1 MSVRRG
7 QLRRVGAVAG
17 SVALLVGLASCS
29 ADGHTAAAAKT
40 ATVTRG
46 DVTAGVSAN
55 GSFAAVTSENLG
67 FAAGGKLTSVKV
79 KVGDHVE
86 AGQVLAKIDSRVAR
100 RALEQA
106 EANLAAQQAGLGR
119 ISDATTVSGAQSS
132 VDQARN
138 VVSATKGQAAAGAE
152 ADQRAIDRTK
162 VQLNTDE
169 DALSSAR
176 GALSDLESQCSQ
188 AASAASAAKAN
199 AKLLQTAMQQLQSSD
214 PEVVAQ
220 AQQTL
225 QQLNS
230 QLAAPTNTSNA
241 TACASVPTAK
251 AAVTAAKQKVVA
263 DKTALVAAQQKK
275 KVDAASGKLAVENA
289 QQAVVAAQNGLNA
302 SAADRPHSLDQ
313 QQALVDAAQAAVDT
327 AQKTVDDTE
336 LVAPADGTITVI
348 NGRRGEYVAP
358 STGTTALAPG
368 SEAAIPGSSTAV
380 SATGASRPG
389 GTQFMVL
396 SDIDKVQL
404 VLPFEQ
410 SDAAR
415 LKPGQSVSVQPD
427 ALPGVELAGTVISV
441 SPSSTVTAGAISYLA
456 TIGMDESNSKLKD
469 GQTARATVIT
479 RKRSE
484 VLTVPNQAV
493 HQQGGSSAVVL
504 LNSDGSQQTVLFQAG
519 AVGAETTEVKSGLT
533 EGQHVVLP
541 DGAN

>member
-1 MSVRRG
+1 MSIRRVH
-7 QLRRVGAVAG
+7 LRRFGAVAG
-17 SVALLVGLASCS
+17 SVAVLVGLASCS
-29 ADGHTAAAAKT
+29 ADSKTAAAPKT

-67 FAAGGKLTSVKV
+67 FATGGKLTSLKV

-86 AGQVLAKIDSRVAR
+86 AGQLLAKVDSRTAR
-100 RALEQA
+100 HALEQA
-106 EANLAAQQAGLGR
+106 QANLAAQQAGLGR

-138 VVSATKGQAAAGAE
+138 VVSATKGQTSAAAV
-152 ADQRAIDRTK
+152 ADQRAIDRAK
-162 VQLNTDE
+162 VQLNTDQ
-169 DALSSAR
+169 DALDSAR
-176 GALSDLESQCSQ
+176 SALSDLKSQCNQ
-188 AASAASAAKAN
+188 ATTAAATAKAN
-199 AKLLQTAMQQLQSSD
+199 AKLLQEAMQELQSSD
-214 PEVVAQ
+214 PATVAQ

-230 QLAAPTNTSNA
+230 QLAAPASTGSA

-251 AAVTAAKQKVVA
+251 AGVTAAKQKVVA
-263 DKTALVAAQQKK
+263 DKTAVVAAQQKK
-275 KVDAASGKLAVENA
+275 KVDAASGRLAVENA
-289 QQAVVAAQNGLNA
+289 QQAVVAAQNGLNS

-327 AQKTVDDTE
+327 AQKAVDDTK
-336 LVAPADGTITVI
+336 LVAPSDGTITVI
-348 NGRRGEYVAP
+348 NGRTGEYVAP

-368 SEAAIPGSSTAV
+368 SKAAIPGSGTAV

-396 SDIDKVQL
+396 SDIKKVQL
-404 VLPFEQ
+404 VVPFEQ

-415 LKPGQSVSVQPD
+415 LKAGQQVSVQPD
-427 ALPGVELAGTVISV
+427 ALPGADLSAKVVSI
-441 SPSSTVTAGAISYLA
+441 SPSSTVTSGAVSYLV
-456 TIGMDESNSKLKD
+456 TIAMDDANSKLKD
-469 GQTARATVIT
+469 GQTARATITT
-479 RKRSE
+479 RKRVD
-484 VLTVPNQAV
+484 VLTVPNVAV
-493 HQQGGSSAVVL
+493 HQQGTTSAVVL
-504 LNSDGSQQTVLFQAG
+504 LNTDGSQQTVPFEAG
-519 AVGAETTEVKSGLT
+519 AVGGSTTEVKSGLT

>member
-1 MSVRRG
+1 MSVRGG
-7 QLRRVGAVAG
+7 QLRRFGAVAG
-17 SVALLVGLASCS
+17 SAALLAGLVSCS
-29 ADGHTAAAAKT
+29 AGSGAVATPKT

-46 DVTAGVSAN
+46 DVTAGVTAN

-67 FAAGGKLTSVKV
+67 FATGGKLTAVKV

-86 AGQVLAKIDSRVAR
+86 AGQLLAKVDSRAAR
-100 RALEQA
+100 HALEQA

-119 ISDATTVSGAQSS
+119 IGDATTVSGAQSS

-138 VVSATKGQAAAGAE
+138 VVSATKSQAAATAE
-152 ADQRAIDRTK
+152 ADRVAVSRAKTQLSTDRDAKSQAKSALRKAKDACNAASSSSTSSSTTSSALLQQAEQ
-162 VQLNTDE
+162 QLAAGDTD
-169 DALSSAR
+169 AANQTLAKLNALLSSATTSA
-176 GALSDLESQCSQ
+176 GDPTACSQ
-188 AASAASAAKAN
+188 
-199 AKLLQTAMQQLQSSD
+199 
-214 PEVVAQ
+214 V
-220 AQQTL
+220 
-225 QQLNS
+225 
-230 QLAAPTNTSNA
+230 A
-241 TACASVPTAK
+241 TAQ
-251 AAVTAAKQKVVA
+251 AAVTAATQKVVA
-263 DKTALVAAQQKK
+263 DKTALLTAQQKK
-275 KVDAASGKLAVENA
+275 KVDAASGRLAVENA
-289 QQAVVAAQNGLNA
+289 QQAVVSAQNGLNA

-313 QQALVDAAQAAVDT
+313 QQALVDAAQAAVET
-327 AQKTVDDTE
+327 AQKAVDDTR

-348 NGRRGEYVAP
+348 NGRKGEYVAP

-368 SEAAIPGSSTAV
+368 SQAAIPGSSTAV

-456 TIGMDESNSKLKD
+456 TIGLNESNSKLKD

-479 RKRSE
+479 RKRAE

-504 LNSDGSQQTVLFQAG
+504 LNNDGSQQTVPFQAG